1 MTNQSTDWIRYTQNE
16 INQSLEELFTCYPNN
31 VLKDAMCHAVL
42 NGGKRIR
49 SLIIKSV
56 GSAFNIEK
64 NILNQLSVAIEL
76 IHAYSLIHDDL
87 PAMDNDDYRRG
98 QPTCHKKF
106 GESQAILAGDAL
118 QSLAFEVLSSDKLNI
133 VSNNK
138 TSIIHFFANAIGA
151 KGMVLGQSQDMI
163 FTDQKI
169 NIKQLSEMQL
179 LKTGKLF
186 ELACVCPVLINS
198 AIDNTNVKKFQKL
211 GALIGKMYQITDD
224 ILDAT
229 ISSDQLGKT
238 SGKDQDANK
247 QTYVT
252 IFGIEESKK
261 INNKI
266 FQEIKLLISVLKRHL
281 TQLSMLIDYI
291 FERKF

>member
-163 FTDQKI
+163 FTGQTI

-186 ELACVCPVLINS
+186 GLGCVCPVLINS

-266 FQEIKLLISVLKRHL
+266 FQEIKLLISVLKRDL

-291 FERKF
+291 FEREF

>member
-1 MTNQSTDWIRYTQNE
+1 
-16 INQSLEELFTCYPNN
+16 
-31 VLKDAMCHAVL
+31 
-42 NGGKRIR
+42 
-49 SLIIKSV
+49 
-56 GSAFNIEK
+56 
-64 NILNQLSVAIEL
+64 
-76 IHAYSLIHDDL
+76 
-87 PAMDNDDYRRG
+87 MDNDDYRRG

-163 FTDQKI
+163 FTGQTI

-238 SGKDQDANK
+238 SGKDQDTNK

-266 FQEIKLLISVLKRHL
+266 FQEIKLLISVLKRDL